1 MEFFIAIKLPAG
13 MPAKVDLPAP
23 EGSNA
28 VYLDGKKV
36 PTKLKDGRWILDQEV
51 NGSSQIVVK

>member
-1 MEFFIAIKLPAG
+1 

-28 VYLDGKKV
+28 VYLDGKK
-36 PTKLKDGRWILDQEV
+36 TDATRKDGRWILDREV
-51 NGSSQIVVK
+51 TGTSRIVVK